1 MFTIKGHKDV
11 TGMPNVRDDKSFDDY
26 EKFRR
31 PEDINF
37 ANNKELVDDVRYD
50 QLQVI
55 SGTLW
60 NQKKTY
66 DSKLDFNGGWSMGE
80 AAHHIGKK
88 TKEQTIPSKKLY
100 KRTPKHKNRRDEN
113 LTIS

>member
-1 MFTIKGHKDV
+1 MHK
-11 TGMPNVRDDKSFDDY
+11 K
-26 EKFRR
+26 
-31 PEDINF
+31 
-37 ANNKELVDDVRYD
+37 
-50 QLQVI
+50 
-55 SGTLW
+55 
-60 NQKKTY
+60 KKTY

-100 KRTPKHKNRRDEN
+100 KRTPKHKNKGDEN